1 MFYSDFNFNEFVSL
15 QRIIY
20 QNLYVYFY
28 FVVFLNYSSEVND
41 TSMSCC
47 EEGRVVVRGFESGEG
62 GGFITFLLLRVLLN
76 SSKDKGR
83 TVDPLF

>member
-1 MFYSDFNFNEFVSL
+1 MFYSDVNFNEFVSL

-20 QNLYVYFY
+20 QNLFVYFY
-28 FVVFLNYSSEVND
+28 FVVFLNYSSEVD
-41 TSMSCC
+41 ATSVSCC
-47 EEGRVVVRGFESGEG
+47 EEGRVVVRGFKSGG
-62 GGFITFLLLRVLLN
+62 RVPTFLLFCVLLN